1 MKPRIIQ
8 GKEKKLIGQSVM
20 MSLVNNLTGALWSGF
35 MPRRMEIENRVGID
49 FFSLQ
54 VYPRDYHATFNPAL
68 EFRKWALIEVSNF
81 NHVPDGMEVFTL
93 QGGLYAVFDYKGAS
107 VDPSVYQYIYTD
119 WIPKSEYV
127 LDDRPHFE
135 VLGSNYKNRCY
146 NYRRILDSRHHQK
159 YKTTGLDKMWTI
171 SFYPQ

>member
-35 MPRRMEIENRVGID
+35 MPRRMEIENRVGED

-54 VYPRDYHATFNPAL
+54 VYPPGYHANFNPSI
-68 EFRKWALIEVSNF
+68 EFRKWSLVEVLNY
-81 NHVPDGMEVFTL
+81 NKVPETMEKFTL
-93 QGGLYAVFDYKGAS
+93 QGGLYAVFDHKGAS
-107 VDPSVYQYIYTD
+107 ADPSVFQYIYGE
-119 WIPKSEYV
+119 WIPKSPYV

-135 VLGSNYKNRCY
+135 VLGSNYKN
-146 NYRRILDSRHHQK
+146 NDPNSEEEIWIPIKKL
-159 YKTTGLDKMWTI
+159 
-171 SFYPQ
+171 